1 MRITEVA
8 KEEIA
13 TRISKL
19 VKKRDYALAPFKGPF
34 NRLPLDVYSHV
45 LGLNQK
51 IRALE
56 ACS

>member
-1 MRITEVA
+1 MRITETA

-13 TRISKL
+13 TRIGEL
-19 VKKRDYALAPFKGPF
+19 VKKRDYALAPFKGPY
-34 NRLPLDVYSHV
+34 NQLPLDVYSHV

-51 IRALE
+51 IRDLE